1 MRWLLPLALLL
12 LAGPAF
18 GQGPTPG
25 RIASGYSGFGYS
37 MNAGTIGSGASFNGM
52 GYVFLP
58 GVGLVPAYSTMT
70 LRFPDYPSGRRGRRI
85 EPAEPNAELRFK
97 LPPGAIL
104 SIAGKRQEPKDGW
117 VVYKTGPLPR
127 YPETPLTVRLRLTHS
142 GKAKNYSTVLY
153 VWPGAR
159 VQRDYTLLSPV
170 P

>member
-18 GQGPTPG
+18 AQGPTPG
-25 RIASGYSGFGYS
+25 LIASGYSGFGYS
-37 MNAGTIGSGASFNGM
+37 SMAGTIGHGASFNGM

-58 GVGLVPAYSTMT
+58 GVGLVPAFSTMT
-70 LRFPDYPSGRRGRRI
+70 TRFPNYAPRRRGRPL
-85 EPAEPNAELRFK
+85 EAPEPNAELRFK
-97 LPPGAIL
+97 LPPGALLAID
-104 SIAGKRQEPKDGW
+104 GKRQEPKNGW

-142 GKAKNYSTVLY
+142 GKPTNYSMVLH

-159 VQRDYTLLSPV
+159 LRRDFTLLSPV